1 MNAGWDTKLLSDEFK
16 DLQDDSFDLML
27 TGFTQ
32 NEIDELLN
40 PEELTTGL
48 TEGDDCPV
56 LPEVA
61 ISKPG
66 DVWLLGKHR
75 LMCGNSTNV
84 YDIDSLLKGAVVNMV
99 FTDPPY
105 GIDENTN
112 RVHSKRS
119 QVAKAGVYDR
129 IIGDKDTST
138 AIAVIN
144 ICLSYNIDTLVFWGA
159 NYYAHSLPET
169 GNWLVWDKRVEENQR
184 DYNSDAELAWVQSK
198 ANSVRIF
205 RHLWKGMIK
214 DSEHGEG
221 RVHPT
226 QKPIALA
233 EWCFNEYAPKSK
245 TVMDLFGGSGSTLIA
260 CEKTG
265 RQCFMMELSE
275 KYCDVVVKRWEQFTG
290 RKATLESSG
299 ES

>member
-1 MNAGWDTKLLSDEFK
+1 
-16 DLQDDSFDLML
+16 
-27 TGFTQ
+27 
-32 NEIDELLN
+32 
-40 PEELTTGL
+40 
-48 TEGDDCPV
+48 
-56 LPEVA
+56 
-61 ISKPG
+61 
-66 DVWLLGKHR
+66 
-75 LMCGNSTNV
+75 
-84 YDIDSLLKGAVVNMV
+84 
-99 FTDPPY
+99 
-105 GIDENTN
+105 
-112 RVHSKRS
+112 
-119 QVAKAGVYDR
+119 
-129 IIGDKDTST
+129 
-138 AIAVIN
+138 
-144 ICLSYNIDTLVFWGA
+144 
-159 NYYAHSLPET
+159 LPET